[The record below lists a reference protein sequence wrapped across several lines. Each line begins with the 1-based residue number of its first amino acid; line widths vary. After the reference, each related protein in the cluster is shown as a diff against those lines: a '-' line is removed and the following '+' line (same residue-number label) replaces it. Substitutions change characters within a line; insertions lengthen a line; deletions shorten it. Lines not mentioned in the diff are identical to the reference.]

1 MIEGFDTSKAS
12 TIGTYDLRQKLAA
25 GDPFEFWNV
34 LTWEYYSDENIR
46 GSRHVPLDRIGR
58 EIAESAF
65 PLDTEIIVYCTGPL
79 CMLSS
84 FAYEKLVRL
93 GYTNVKVYEGG
104 LEEWEEAGLPIDR
117 FRRVVIPELWQP
129 ISVPV

>member
-1 MIEGFDTSKAS
+1 MTNGSETTKAS
-12 TIGTYDLRQKLAA
+12 TISTEELRRKLAA
-25 GDPFEFWNV
+25 GEQFEFWNV

-46 GSRHVPLDRIGR
+46 SSRHVPLDRIGR
-58 EIAESAF
+58 EIAESAL

-84 FAYEKLVRL
+84 FAYEKLIRL
-93 GYTNVKVYEGG
+93 GYTNVRVYEGG
-104 LEEWEEAGLPIDR
+104 LEEWEAAGLPIDR